1 MSLSRIHGDDDAFGA
16 RLDFA
21 VNVAE
26 AQPPTW
32 LIQRL
37 QSAVTDLA
45 AYPHSSDLA
54 AVTAKIARYHGV
66 SEDHVLVLSGVSE
79 GFAMLP
85 QLKPENAVII
95 HPGFS
100 EPDIVLTDAHIPVHR
115 CILAPP
121 FELSFEN
128 IPANADLVVIGN
140 PTNPTGVVHSK
151 ELLAQLC
158 APGRTVVIDE
168 AFLDIVGEQYSMIDQ
183 LDAVE
188 GELIIFRSLTKTWS
202 IAGLRVGYAIARP
215 ETLARLSAYRRHW
228 PMGTL
233 QLRAIEAVF
242 DTGIM
247 QLPER
252 RAEMIAQRTEMIEML
267 TNSGFRCVSSSQ
279 APYILVRP
287 PSTQPEE
294 LRMALKAQG
303 IAVRRCDT
311 FPGLEFSYW
320 RLAVRPRDQVQRLL
334 TAIDNIIGAKK

>member
-21 VNVAE
+21 VNVTE
-26 AQPPTW
+26 TQPPAW
-32 LIQRL
+32 LVQRL
-37 QSAVTDLA
+37 QTAVTELA

-54 AVTAKIARYHGV
+54 AATATIAQYHGV
-66 SEDHVLVLSGVSE
+66 GEDHVLVLSGVSE

-121 FELSFEN
+121 FELSPEN
-128 IPANADLVVIGN
+128 IPDNADLVVIGN

-202 IAGLRVGYAIARP
+202 IAGLRVGYGIARP
-215 ETLARLSAYRRHW
+215 ETLARLNTYRRHW

-233 QLRAIEAVF
+233 QLQAIDAVF
-242 DTGIM
+242 DTGITE
-247 QLPER
+247 LPTR
-252 RAEMIAQRTEMIEML
+252 RAEVIAQRTEMMAML
-267 TNSGFRCVSSSQ
+267 AQRGFQCMSNSQ

-287 PSTQPEE
+287 PSMQPEE

-311 FPGLEFSYW
+311 FPGLDFSYW
-320 RLAVRPRDQVQRLL
+320 RLAVRPQDQVQRLVA
-334 TAIDNIIGAKK
+334 AIDTIIGEQ